1 MFAFD
6 VVTTGQAVGYIAWT
20 LVSVFCIAALFAYI
34 SRKR

>member
-20 LVSVFCIAALFAYI
+20 LVGVFCIAALFAYI

>member
-1 MFAFD
+1 MFAFE

-20 LVSVFCIAALFAYI
+20 LVGVFCFAALFAYI